1 MANFATHLAVGIIGS
16 GALATLTQASGMV
29 AQTDIVTLACA
40 GAIGAILPDIDLG
53 SSRPSQL
60 LFTGLGIVIAFA
72 VMFNL
77 PATYSLA
84 EMWVAWVGTFLGI
97 RFIGHNVFHHI
108 SHHRGIFHSLIGG
121 LFFACV
127 TAIFYVRGLGHG
139 PGLAWLAASFVLI
152 GFLSHLILDE
162 IYSVDVFNTK
172 IKASFGTAMKFADFQ
187 HPGAS
192 LAMAA
197 ALALAFFFAPPLQD
211 FTNVVLTK
219 PLWVSFQGKLLPH
232 DHNWFGVTASLHD
245 AVVNLMGST
254 SAKP

>member
-1 MANFATHLAVGIIGS
+1 MANFATHLAVGIVGS

-29 AQTDIVTLACA
+29 PSNDIVTLACA

-60 LFTGLGIVIAFA
+60 LFTGLAIVIAFA

-77 PATYSLA
+77 PPTYSLA
-84 EMWVAWVGTFLGI
+84 EMWLAWTATFLGI
-97 RFIGHNVFHHI
+97 RFVGHNVFHLI
-108 SHHRGIFHSLIGG
+108 SHHRGIFHSLAAG
-121 LFFACV
+121 LLFTCL

-139 PGLAWLAASFVLI
+139 PGLAWLAGAFVFL

-172 IKASFGTAMKFADFQ
+172 IKASFGTALKLLDFQ

-192 LAMAA
+192 IAMVA
-197 ALALAFFFAPPLQD
+197 ALALAFYFAPPTHD
-211 FTNVVLTK
+211 FLDVVLKK
-219 PLWVSFQGKLLPH
+219 PLWVAFQDKLLPH
-232 DHNWFGVTASLHD
+232 DHNWFGVTASLQD
-245 AVVNLMGST
+245 ALVNWIGKLKG
-254 SAKP
+254 

>member
-84 EMWVAWVGTFLGI
+84 EMWLMWVATFLSI
-97 RFIGHNVFHHI
+97 RFAGHNIFQRI
-108 SHHRGIFHSLIGG
+108 SRHRGIFHSVLSG
-121 LFFACV
+121 LLFACL

-139 PGLAWLAASFVLI
+139 PGLAWLAAAFVLL
-152 GFLSHLILDE
+152 GFLTHLSLDE

-172 IKASFGTAMKFADFQ
+172 IKASFGTALKLADFQ
-187 HPGAS
+187 SPGAS
-192 LAMAA
+192 LAMLA
-197 ALALAFFFAPPLQD
+197 ALALAFYLAPPMQD
-211 FTNVVLTK
+211 FLDVVLKK
-219 PLWVSFQGKLLPH
+219 PLWVAFQGRLLPP
-232 DHNWFGVTASLHD
+232 DQNWFGVTASLQD
-245 AVVNLMGST
+245 AVVNWMG
-254 SAKP
+254 KRGG

>member
-29 AQTDIVTLACA
+29 QSNDIVTLACA

-77 PATYSLA
+77 PPTYSLA
-84 EMWVAWVGTFLGI
+84 EMWVAWTATFLSI

-108 SHHRGIFHSLIGG
+108 SHHRGIFHSLVCG
-121 LFFACV
+121 LLFTCL

-139 PGLAWLAASFVLI
+139 PGLAWLAGCFVFL
-152 GFLSHLILDE
+152 GFLSHLVLDE

-172 IKASFGTAMKFADFQ
+172 IKASFGTALKVVDLQ
-187 HPGAS
+187 HPIAS
-192 LAMAA
+192 ATMAVALVA
-197 ALALAFFFAPPLQD
+197 AFWFAPPTHD
-211 FTNVVLTK
+211 FLDVALKK
-219 PLWVSFQGKLLPH
+219 PLWVAFQDRLLPP
-232 DHNWFGVTASLHD
+232 DQNWFGVTASLQD
-245 AVVNLMGST
+245 AVVNLLG
-254 SAKP
+254 KNGK

>member
-29 AQTDIVTLACA
+29 QPTDIVTLACA
-40 GAIGAILPDIDLG
+40 GAIGAILPDVDLG

-77 PATYSLA
+77 PPTFSLA
-84 EMWVAWVGTFLGI
+84 EMWIAWTATFLGI
-97 RFIGHNVFHHI
+97 RFVGHNVFHHI
-108 SHHRGIFHSLIGG
+108 SHHRGIFHSLICG
-121 LFFACV
+121 LMFACL

-139 PGLAWLAASFVLI
+139 AGLAWLAASFVFL

-162 IYSVDVFNTK
+162 IYSVDVLNNK
-172 IKASFGTAMKFADFQ
+172 IKASFGTALKLADFQ

-197 ALALAFFFAPPLQD
+197 ALAAAFWFAPPTHD
-211 FTNVVLTK
+211 FLDVVLKK
-219 PLWVSFQGKLLPH
+219 PLWVAFETRLVPH
-232 DHNWFGVTASLHD
+232 DHNWFGVTASLQD
-245 AVVNLMGST
+245 AVIHWIG
-254 SAKP
+254 KRG